1 MKQNS
6 HSSYKTVVLFYVLFM
21 IHYAQ
26 ATTGMLFSEAI
37 VMPPT
42 DPCRSCATATC
53 GTAPITDQISVFDN
67 VDGVDP
73 DQACHPDVFEI
84 VTSGDTVTFC
94 ATFTTPAV
102 LEENF
107 MSFLG
112 ATPTTN
118 AGCTVSN
125 INNWQLFN
133 GCSPVTATGR
143 VTNEPNL
150 PANMGRPIWQVAPS
164 TTYELCYDVTVSGTC
179 SLVSEPCFAPHWVPA
194 PCELLLATAD
204 QDCSNV
210 GTTGNYNVEV
220 VFSNGGQGAGTYT
233 VNTDVGVIA
242 GDDPNLVAS
251 GSIFVNDIPDGSAY
265 NITILGDNINSGC
278 VFTISSPGYTC
289 AFCPKIVKATVEN
302 DACGSDTVTL
312 TAEVDTGIEG
322 QDYYIEWLQN
332 GTPIASNGASTV
344 GVDGVFGTA
353 DDPASALIYIHTL
366 SVGGGIAACSFE
378 DQVFTARLYCKTSD
392 ELNQGNIG
400 QGGTE
405 ATLPPTGTPADV
417 TVVATYNAAAE
428 TCLSL
433 NLTSVDAGA
442 IAENFEYQFRF
453 SSGPPFGN
461 SWICEAVTNVKT
473 PIPSTEGPFCTPF
486 WATNGGCPIGPA
498 GVVGNNTCFGGGPGE
513 VGSGT
518 VLIPPASSA
527 EINLGGINSSTSAQG
542 TWEVCIY
549 DSFLDNGGAA
559 EGVLNY
565 VLLKVNYFL
574 PPGVDINFT
583 EYSIVD
589 AVNISTPSVVPSA
602 PITTTSNPNGPNL
615 VTGLRVCNA
624 PVPGADF
631 TLPNAANCETTITT
645 ICSNAIVRYSGDGGV
660 SYLLSEPP
668 VLPIDGETIFYE
680 ISTPDCSTICGTTGS
695 YVLSNCPPLLDSDG
709 DGVSDLVD
717 VDDDNDGILDIIEGT
732 TDTDLDTIPNYLD
745 LDSDGDGCPDAVEGG
760 DAIIQPVLLTS
771 TMDGGNVGTPS
782 EQSIQENLTGVITS
796 ADPVAD
802 GIVDSTGSVT
812 LVDGNTVAA
821 VQQSLGE
828 SQNATTDADCCQIVP
843 LIIMPN

>member
-1 MKQNS
+1 M
-6 HSSYKTVVLFYVLFM
+6 V
-21 IHYAQ
+21 HYTQ
-26 ATTGMLFSEAI
+26 ATTGMFFLDAVI
-37 VMPPT
+37 MPPI

-53 GTAPITDQISVFDN
+53 GTAPITDQISVFNN
-67 VDGVDP
+67 VDGVGT
-73 DQACHPDVFEI
+73 DQLCHPDVFEI

-107 MSFLG
+107 ISFLG

-125 INNWQLFN
+125 INNWQFFN

-150 PANMGRPIWQVAPS
+150 PANIGRPIWQVSPN

-194 PCELLLATAD
+194 PCELQLATAAV
-204 QDCSNV
+204 DCSAMN
-210 GTTGNYNVEV
+210 GTYNLEIAYT
-220 VFSNGGQGAGTYT
+220 NGGQGAGTYAI
-233 VNTDVGVIA
+233 NNDVGVLA
-242 GDDPNLVAS
+242 GDDPNLVAN
-251 GSIFVNDIPDGSAY
+251 GSILINNIPDGSAY
-265 NITILGDNINSGC
+265 NVFILGDNVVSDC
-278 VFTISSPGYTC
+278 EFSVTSPGYTC
-289 AFCPKIVKATVEN
+289 AFCPKIVKATVEK
-302 DACGSDTVTL
+302 DTCGADTVTL
-312 TAEVDTGIEG
+312 RAEVDTGIEG

-332 GTPIASNGASTV
+332 GIPISTNAASTV
-344 GVDGVFGTA
+344 GLDGVFGTA
-353 DDPASALIYIHTL
+353 DDPTTALVYVHTL
-366 SVGGGIAACSFE
+366 NLAGGIAACGFE

-392 ELNQGNIG
+392 ELNQGNSAV
-400 QGGTE
+400 GGTQVNVP
-405 ATLPPTGTPADV
+405 AGNTLI
-417 TVVATYNAAAE
+417 ATYNAAAE
-428 TCLSL
+428 TCINLDLS
-433 NLTSVDAGA
+433 SVPAAA
-442 IAENFEYQFRF
+442 IAESFDYQFRV

-461 SWICEAVTNVKT
+461 SWICEAVVNVKK
-473 PIPSTEGPFCTPF
+473 PVSSTEGPFCHPY
-486 WATNGGCPIGPA
+486 WATNGGCPVGPA
-498 GVVGNNTCFGGGPGE
+498 AVIGNTTCFGGPGN
-513 VGSGT
+513 GAGT
-518 VLIPPASSA
+518 LLIPPTVAT
-527 EINLGGINSSTSAQG
+527 NDLGGINSTTPASGLWQICT
-542 TWEVCIY
+542 Y
-549 DSFLDNGGAA
+549 DTFLDNGGNT

-565 VLLKVNYFL
+565 ALLRVNYFL
-574 PPGVDINFT
+574 PPGTGVNFT
-583 EYSIVD
+583 DYSIVD
-589 AVNISTPSVVPSA
+589 AVNISTPA
-602 PITTTSNPNGPNL
+602 PIASTPVTTVNNPNGPNL

-624 PVPGADF
+624 PVQGVDF
-631 TLPNAANCETTITT
+631 TLPNVANCELNLVTV
-645 ICSNAIVRYSGDGGV
+645 CGNAVVRYSGDGGM
-660 SYLLSEPP
+660 SYLLPEPP
-668 VLPIDGETIFYE
+668 VLPINGQTIFYE
-680 ISTPDCSTICGTTGS
+680 VSTPDCSAICGTTGS

-771 TMDGGNVGTPS
+771 NMDGGNVGTPS
-782 EQSIQENLTGVITS
+782 GQSIQENLTGVITS

-802 GIVDSTGSVT
+802 GIIDSTGSVT